1 MNFIE
6 KFQFSSGILLLC
18 QGILGIV
25 FFSMYGN
32 VGFLVFGILL
42 TIFGIIPLLI
52 SIRPPEAM
60 PSPPERSWN
69 VIPGVIS
76 FLFFG
81 FLFLLNKSLF
91 YYYLSGL
98 FLSWGI
104 TAIAWVLMMGIKKID
119 KEFKPKLDIVGYPE
133 MQEEEI
139 MRELKNTGIYHTGQ
153 IQMIINKVGYSD
165 PVYARKVIRGW
176 PWRAKGRIILTDK
189 ELIFLSVK
197 KKKINFSISLSEI
210 GAIQPFP
217 ARSGALSYKWCEI
230 VYGNPKIS
238 AVFMT
243 RFVSYDIYNMK
254 LLETLQEWYETWG

>member
-1 MNFIE
+1 MNFTE
-6 KFQFSSGILLLC
+6 KFQFGIGVLFLC
-18 QGILGIV
+18 QGNLGII

-32 VGFLVFGILL
+32 AGFLVFGILL
-42 TIFGIIPLLI
+42 IIFGIIPLLI
-52 SIRPPEAM
+52 SIRPSETI
-60 PSPPERSWN
+60 PSPPKRSWN
-69 VIPGVIS
+69 VIAGVIS
-76 FLFFG
+76 FLFLG
-81 FLFLLNKSLF
+81 FLFLFSKNLF

-104 TAIAWVLMMGIKKID
+104 TAIAWSLMIGIKKID
-119 KEFKPKLDIVGYPE
+119 KEFKPILDIIGYPE
-133 MQEEEI
+133 MQDEEI
-139 MRELKNTGIYHTGQ
+139 MSELKNTGIYPTGQ

-176 PWRAKGRIILTDK
+176 PWKAKGRIILTDK

-197 KKKINFSISLSEI
+197 KKKINFSIPLSEI
-210 GAIQPFP
+210 GAIQPFS

-230 VYGNPKIS
+230 LYGNQKIS

-254 LLETLQEWYETWG
+254 LLETLQKWYETWD